1 MRDILHNNDTPG
13 AQPQSPSIG
22 DRTVF
27 KSHRLIALGAL
38 VGALAA
44 AWPVAG
50 ASAAQSAGTV
60 QSVTTPG
67 SSIPC
72 YPFPAF
78 CDPSTGQPAA
88 WAPTWVWLALGQ
100 TPPSP
105 FPVIPLPQPITFPLA
120 PTTG

>member
-1 MRDILHNNDTPG
+1 M
-13 AQPQSPSIG
+13 
-22 DRTVF
+22 F
-27 KSHRLIALGAL
+27 KINRLIAVGAV
-38 VGALAA
+38 VGALAVA
-44 AWPVAG
+44 GPVAG
-50 ASAAQSAGTV
+50 ASAAQSTGAV
-60 QSVTTPG
+60 VTASTPG

-105 FPVIPLPQPITFPLA
+105 FPLFPPLPLPQPVAIGQPVV
-120 PTTG
+120 G